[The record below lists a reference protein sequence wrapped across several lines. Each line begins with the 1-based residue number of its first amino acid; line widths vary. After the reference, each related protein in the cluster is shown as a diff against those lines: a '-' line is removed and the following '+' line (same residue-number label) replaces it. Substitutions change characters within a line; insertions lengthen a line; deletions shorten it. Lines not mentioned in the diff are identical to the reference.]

1 MLSDHLKAAGGEVL
15 RGVRTVTVIGLAI
28 SLLMAGC
35 LGDEDVAMTFNGNEL
50 ASMPVAQEFVL
61 VDSTNT
67 SFDSRDIDADLTIF
81 TFVFTRCRDVCLAQT
96 ESMKWLL
103 DNLDENDS
111 ARVQILS
118 ISLDPWH
125 DSVSTMADFASS
137 KDADWPHLTSPDAG
151 NMSKQRYFDLE
162 SVWGAYGVSLETA
175 PAEDGEDDFVIVHNQ
190 PIVLVDNQHR
200 KRVSWDN
207 AEFVP
212 ELFLEDVQTLLDD
225 AGAE

>member
-1 MLSDHLKAAGGEVL
+1 LTLRSYSLAAVMVVL
-15 RGVRTVTVIGLAI
+15 LLTTGL
-28 SLLMAGC
+28 AGC
-35 LGDEDVAMTFNGNEL
+35 LGDDDVAMTFNGNEL
-50 ASMPVAQEFVL
+50 AAKPVAYEFVL

-81 TFVFTRCRDVCLAQT
+81 TFVFTRCKDVCLAQT
-96 ESMKWLL
+96 ESMKWVI

-111 ARVQILS
+111 ARVQILT

-125 DSVSTMADFASS
+125 DSVSMLADFASS

-151 NMSKQRYFDLE
+151 NMSQQRYFDLE
-162 SVWGAYGVSLETA
+162 SVWGAYGVSMETA
-175 PAEDGEDDFVIVHNQ
+175 PAEEGEDDFVIVHNQ
-190 PIVLVDNQHR
+190 PIVLVDSQHR

-212 ELFLEDVQTLLDD
+212 ELFLEDVQTLLDE
-225 AGAE
+225 AGTE